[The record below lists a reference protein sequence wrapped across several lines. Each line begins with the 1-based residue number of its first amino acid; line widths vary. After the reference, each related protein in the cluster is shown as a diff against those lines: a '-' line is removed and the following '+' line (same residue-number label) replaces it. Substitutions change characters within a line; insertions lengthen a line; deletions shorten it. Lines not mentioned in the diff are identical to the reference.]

1 MEGAAR
7 KANPAALWGEGEAW
21 AYRRDGYA
29 AMAELLG
36 ERGVAVAPRMYA
48 EVFGREPAATRALVQ
63 PVTPPMSDAA
73 RDAYDALASAQW
85 DMDRSVGSGAARRS
99 TSWRGSRRRA
109 SSGRAPGMA

>member
-1 MEGAAR
+1 VEGAAR

-29 AMAELLG
+29 AMAKLLG
-36 ERGVAVAPRMYA
+36 ERGVAVAPRMYS
-48 EVFGREPAATRALVQ
+48 EVFAREPAATRALVQ

-85 DMDRSVGSGAARRS
+85 DMDGTIGSGAAEHELA
-99 TSWRGSRRRA
+99 WQP
-109 SSGRAPGMA
+109 APRQ